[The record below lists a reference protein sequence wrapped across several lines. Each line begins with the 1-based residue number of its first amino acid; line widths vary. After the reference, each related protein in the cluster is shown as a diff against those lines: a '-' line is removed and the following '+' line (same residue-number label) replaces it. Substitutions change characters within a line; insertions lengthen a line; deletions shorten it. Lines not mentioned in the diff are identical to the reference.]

1 LAHEKE
7 FAFTDNDFDFIVK
20 KVGEETG
27 IVLASHKRDMV
38 YGRLARR
45 LRELKFSTFKEYCDY
60 IESSTGSHEI
70 GNFVNAITTNL
81 TSFFRENHHFEHL
94 KTELAKLNKTPPPNK
109 KLRIWSAASSSGP
122 EPYSIAMTMCEAI
135 TNISSW
141 DAKILATDI
150 DTNMLEKCKAGKY
163 EERILENIPESYQKK
178 YVDRDAKSP
187 GYGTMDDRLKKMIT
201 FNHLNLLE
209 SWPMKGKFDFVFCRN
224 VVIYFDKETQKVLFD
239 RMADVMNPNA
249 ILYIGHSENLFKI
262 CDRFELIGRTIY
274 KKIS

>member
-1 LAHEKE
+1 MAHEKE
-7 FAFTDNDFDFIVK
+7 FAFTDDDFDFIVR
-20 KVGEETG
+20 KVGDKTG
-27 IVLASHKRDMV
+27 IVLAPHKRDMV

-45 LRELKFSTFKEYCDY
+45 LRELKFRTFKEYCDF
-60 IESSTGSHEI
+60 IESDTGSDEI

-94 KTELAKLNKTPPPNK
+94 KAELAKLNIKPPANK

-122 EPYSIAMTMCEAI
+122 EPYSIAMTVCEALS
-135 TNISSW
+135 NISSW
-141 DAKILATDI
+141 DVKILATDI
-150 DTNMLEKCKAGKY
+150 DTNMLAKCKAGRY
-163 EERILENIPESYQKK
+163 ENRILADIPEAYQKK
-178 YVDRDAKSP
+178 YVDKDDKSS
-187 GYGTMDDRLKKMIT
+187 GYGVMSDRLKNMIA

-209 SWPMKGKFDFVFCRN
+209 GWPMKGKFDFVFCRN

-239 RMADVMNPNA
+239 RMANVMNPDS

-274 KKIS
+274 KKVS